1 MKKVFTI
8 VIFLISATLLAQKE
22 LDYEFQNKMYSK
34 SLSELKLLR
43 NEFFARKGYKFKSK
57 ELNNYFNKFDWYEGT
72 KSIDEIE
79 LSTVNKAKVDFIKKV
94 ESQKKLNRHRIRT
107 LKLLSTLEG
116 ESMGFWNWS
125 KDDRIKYITDCEKV
139 GYLINDNS
147 GMMQKLFIGDNHLF
161 VRVID
166 GAWEFVVIQINDN
179 KFFLLTHDITGD
191 YNSFVSYIYD
201 ENKISRLDINIFPEN
216 WESNFKRKDKDCEF
230 YESPFVFDFLIDN
243 ETILVE
249 SWEDECLLKKKLT
262 FEFDKEKIQYQLKK

>member
-125 KDDRIKYITDCEKV
+125 KDDRIKYITDCE
-139 GYLINDNS
+139 
-147 GMMQKLFIGDNHLF
+147 
-161 VRVID
+161 
-166 GAWEFVVIQINDN
+166 
-179 KFFLLTHDITGD
+179 
-191 YNSFVSYIYD
+191 
-201 ENKISRLDINIFPEN
+201 
-216 WESNFKRKDKDCEF
+216 
-230 YESPFVFDFLIDN
+230 
-243 ETILVE
+243 
-249 SWEDECLLKKKLT
+249 
-262 FEFDKEKIQYQLKK
+262 